1 MNPEK
6 NTYLYNKIVEY
17 RQKYCG
23 GEDGN
28 GKINY
33 VIDLNS
39 DGNIIVSDSGSWLT
53 LNTSLNISDIFEQKD
68 VNDKNITTEVDI
80 LEGLMI
86 V

>member
-1 MNPEK
+1 
-6 NTYLYNKIVEY
+6 
-17 RQKYCG
+17 
-23 GEDGN
+23 
-28 GKINY
+28 
-33 VIDLNS
+33 
-39 DGNIIVSDSGSWLT
+39 VSDSGSCLT

>member
-1 MNPEK
+1 MKRTPTSITKLSN
-6 NTYLYNKIVEY
+6 IVK
-17 RQKYCG
+17 KYCG

-39 DGNIIVSDSGSWLT
+39 DGNIIVSDSGSCLT